1 MGLSGPFCTEDTK
14 RLSSLCLPLLPGL
27 RFHVRPAYLPCAFC
41 CREEVHLWGF
51 RSISMRGHG
60 SVGARLSL
68 PWLDRLN
75 QSNGPEESAIYCRL
89 CKSSPAPKSEPIY
102 SGSIS
107 HHAGWSCLVQ
117 WCFH

>member
-51 RSISMRGHG
+51 RSISVRGHG

-75 QSNGPEESAIYCRL
+75 QSNGPEESAIYCDL

-107 HHAGWSCLVQ
+107 HHAG
-117 WCFH
+117 